1 MKKYILISLLFI
13 LLLSS
18 GYLIINLHNEV
29 EDQVIEQ
36 LLVKQ
41 EIYAKQASK
50 SIESFFDNY
59 KNSLSF
65 LSKSKQIILNDKEL
79 QNELKNFYETHQS
92 EIEAITR
99 ISKDGIIIGTYP
111 LVDGVVGRDVS
122 FQKHNAEIIKTQ
134 KPTVSDV
141 LLTVQGYR
149 AIVFAYPVLKGTEYN
164 GCISLV
170 IRFDYI
176 AEKFLKVIKIGESGY
191 ATVISESGIELYC
204 NLEKHIGKSIFP
216 AMRENPG
223 MEKMVAE
230 MLKGEQGR
238 SQYSYRF
245 DEDPSSQYTEMFAVF
260 YPVDLGNTF
269 WSISVTVAKNEV
281 LAINRSF
288 VLNLIIITAVVGML
302 ILVFLYIYF
311 KSREKSK
318 KIIRKGE
325 EKYRVV
331 TEQTGQL
338 IYEYFVET
346 GEITWGGAIERIT
359 GYTESEFSE
368 FKFDDCM
375 EFIHPDDKV
384 LQFKLLK
391 EALENSGRYKGE
403 YRSRLKNGKY
413 IYFEN
418 NGVVLK
424 DKNSNQIRM
433 IGTMRDINEKKETEK
448 ILLKYQEDLEELVK
462 VRTSELNEANKSL
475 LEDIERR
482 EKVENELNNAIER
495 IEKSEKIKTEF
506 LAQMSHEI
514 RTPVN
519 TILSFSNLMREQLAK
534 YASEELRYGFIG
546 MNSAGIR
553 IIRTI
558 DLILNMSELQTDTY
572 EYKPKSVDVFKD
584 VITKLKTEYYR
595 QAIEKG
601 LEFTITGIDENT
613 KIIADEYTVFQIFA
627 NLIDNAIK
635 YTPKGKI
642 EIIFKNENNENLT
655 ISVSDTG
662 IGMSKEYLPNLF
674 TSFSQE
680 EGGYTRKFEGNG
692 LGLALVKKYCEM
704 NKAEINVTS
713 KKHEGSTFTVSFPLN
728 GNISSSLT

>member
-1 MKKYILISLLFI
+1 MKKYILLSLLFI

-18 GYLIINLHNEV
+18 GYLVLNLHNEV
-29 EDQVIEQ
+29 EEQVIEQ

-50 SIESFFDNY
+50 SIEAFFNNY

-65 LSKSKQIILNDKEL
+65 LSKSRHIINNDLEL
-79 QNELKNFYETHQS
+79 QDELRNFYETHAS

-99 ISKDGIIIGTYP
+99 ISKDGIILGTYP
-111 LVDGVVGRDVS
+111 LVDGVIGRDVS
-122 FQKHNAEIIKTQ
+122 FQKHNAEIIEKHT
-134 KPTVSDV
+134 PTVSDV

-149 AIVFAYPVLKGTEYN
+149 AIVYAFPVFKGNEYN

-176 AEKFLKVIKIGESGY
+176 AEKFLKVIKIGESGS
-191 ATVISESGIELYC
+191 ATVISQSGIELYC
-204 NLEKHIGKSIFP
+204 NFENHIGRSIYP
-216 AMRENPG
+216 AVRENPG
-223 MEKMVAE
+223 MEKMVEE

-238 SQYSYRF
+238 SQYSYRVS
-245 DEDPSSQYTEMFAVF
+245 ESQPSDFTEMYAVY
-260 YPVDLGNTF
+260 YPVDLGNTI
-269 WSISVTVAKNEV
+269 WSIAITVAKNEV
-281 LAINRSF
+281 LAINRNF
-288 VLNLIIITAVVGML
+288 VFNLIIIIAVVGLL
-302 ILVFLYIYF
+302 ILIFFYVYF
-311 KSREKSK
+311 KARDRSK
-318 KIIRKGE
+318 KLLRKGE

-346 GEITWGGAIERIT
+346 GEITWGGAIESIT
-359 GYTESEFSE
+359 GFSESEFKD

-375 EFIHPDDKV
+375 KFIHPDDQD
-384 LQFKLLK
+384 LQFELLK
-391 EALENSGRYKGE
+391 EALEKTGRYKGE

-413 IYFEN
+413 VYFEN

-424 DKNSNQIRM
+424 DKSSGQVRM
-433 IGTMRDINEKKETEK
+433 IGTIRDINEKKETEK

-462 VRTSELNEANKSL
+462 VRTAELNKANESL
-475 LEDIERR
+475 LEDIARR
-482 EKVENELNNAIER
+482 EKVEEELNKAIER

-519 TILSFSNLMREQLAK
+519 TILSFSNLMREELAK
-534 YASEELRYGFIG
+534 YATEELKYGFIG

-572 EYKPKSVDVFKD
+572 EYKPKTVDVYND
-584 VITKLKTEYYR
+584 IITKLKTEYFR
-595 QAIEKG
+595 QATEKG
-601 LEFTITGIDENT
+601 LEFKITGINENT
-613 KIIADEYTVFQIFA
+613 EIVADEYTVFQIFA
-627 NLIDNAIK
+627 NLIDNVIK
-635 YTPKGKI
+635 YTPEGKI
-642 EIIFKNENNENLT
+642 EINLEKENDDRLI

-662 IGMSKEYLPNLF
+662 IGMSNEYIPKLF

-704 NKAEINVTS
+704 NGAEIRVLS
-713 KKHEGSTFTVSFPLN
+713 KKHEGSTFTVSFPIN
-728 GNISSSLT
+728 GN

>member
-1 MKKYILISLLFI
+1 M
-13 LLLSS
+13 LSS
-18 GYLIINLHNEV
+18 GYLVLNLHNEV
-29 EDQVIEQ
+29 EEQVIEQ
-36 LLVKQ
+36 LLAKQ

-50 SIESFFDNY
+50 SIESFFNNY

-65 LSKSKQIILNDKEL
+65 LSKNKQIILNDKEL
-79 QNELKNFYETHQS
+79 ENELKNFYETNQT

-111 LVDGVVGRDVS
+111 FVDGVVGRDVS
-122 FQKHNAEIIKTQ
+122 FQKHNAEIIETQ

-141 LLTVQGYR
+141 LLAVQGYR
-149 AIVFAYPVLKGTEYN
+149 AIIFAFPVFKGSEYN

-176 AEKFLKVIKIGESGY
+176 AEKFLKVIKIGESGN

-204 NLEKHIGKSIFP
+204 NIEKHIGKSIIP
-216 AMRENPG
+216 AARQSPG

-230 MLKGEQGR
+230 MLKGEKGR
-238 SQYSYRF
+238 SQYAYRS
-245 DEDPSSQYTEMFAVF
+245 DEDPSSQYTEMYAVF
-260 YPVDLGNTF
+260 SPVDLGNTF
-269 WSISVTVAKNEV
+269 WSIVITVAKDEV

-288 VLNLIIITAVVGML
+288 VLNLIIITAIVGML
-302 ILVFLYIYF
+302 ILVLLYIYF
-311 KSREKSK
+311 KSRDRSK

-359 GYTESEFSE
+359 GYTESEFKK

-375 EFIHPDDKV
+375 EFIHPDDQV

-391 EALENSGRYKGE
+391 EAVENSGRYKGE

-424 DKNSNQIRM
+424 DKNSDQIRM
-433 IGTMRDINEKKETEK
+433 IGTIRDINEKKETEK

-462 VRTSELNEANKSL
+462 VRTLELNEANKSL
-475 LEDIERR
+475 LEDIVRR
-482 EKVENELNNAIER
+482 EKVEKELKKAIER

-519 TILSFSNLMREQLAK
+519 TILSFSNLMKEELAK
-534 YASEELRYGFIG
+534 YASEELRYGFTG

-572 EYKPKSVDVFKD
+572 EYKPKKVDVYNN

-595 QAIEKG
+595 QATEKG
-601 LEFTITGIDENT
+601 LEFIITGINENT
-613 KIIADEYTVFQIFA
+613 EIIADEYTVFQIFA

-635 YTPKGKI
+635 YTPSGKI
-642 EIIFKNENNENLT
+642 EIIFQKENNNELM
-655 ISVSDTG
+655 ISVADTG
-662 IGMSKEYLPNLF
+662 IGISKEYLPNLF

-704 NKAEINVTS
+704 NGAVIRVS
-713 KKHEGSTFTVSFPLN
+713 SIKHEGSTFTVLFPIN
-728 GNISSSLT
+728 GN